1 MPESAAQ
8 QRLRPPTHRG
18 PQRSSSGSHPIRPVR
33 ASKTSLKAQSLHG
46 GMDRLS
52 RSTLGAS
59 TPTPTIK
66 SNDWLGF
73 GDNDSDDD
81 AEEFGQDGPDPHST
95 NDPKHDAP
103 RPRIQRTLSER
114 RSIANERRPSLVR
127 EASSRGQG
135 LAHGVSGNDATSN
148 LPVRSRSDAL
158 LQNKRESMK
167 AIYRTSP
174 DDHKI
179 RSTTTSSHGIGNSSS
194 SSGGQASAAVGR
206 PRPARALPP
215 RTMSGLEAGPL
226 LAMAGA
232 ATASTPNRTRSL
244 DSTASLTHSTRSTVG
259 SSHRSSYTDTSSDDD
274 HDGHDDEE
282 EDGEDSAPTPTNAR
296 SIQDAKWL
304 ERRAS
309 KMEEIMALAQSV
321 KERFEEE
328 RESKESVPNPDTVG
342 YDHNSKNNNDDDGDE
357 DQPMAFRAKKTMLQQ
372 IAKGVQMTGNGV
384 RSLGKGTVN
393 AIQDPKL
400 AAKRFGHLSKD
411 VGKATVKT
419 AMDPKKMALGAAK
432 GAKKVTVSRSRSLS
446 ELGSTVSGVIL
457 IFVRYFS

>member
-1 MPESAAQ
+1 
-8 QRLRPPTHRG
+8 
-18 PQRSSSGSHPIRPVR
+18 
-33 ASKTSLKAQSLHG
+33 
-46 GMDRLS
+46 MDRLT
-52 RSTLGAS
+52 RSSAGES
-59 TPTPTIK
+59 VPTPTAMIK

-73 GDNDSDDD
+73 GGNDSDDD
-81 AEEFGQDGPDPHST
+81 AEEFGHDGPDPQAT
-95 NDPKHDAP
+95 NDQQRDTP
-103 RPRIQRTLSER
+103 RPRTQRTLSER
-114 RSIANERRPSLVR
+114 RSIASERRPSLAR

-135 LAHGVSGNDATSN
+135 LLHGASNDTIEATRH
-148 LPVRSRSDAL
+148 LPLRSRSDAL
-158 LQNKRESMK
+158 LQSKRESMK

-179 RSTTTSSHGIGNSSS
+179 RSTTFSQGIGGIS
-194 SSGGQASAAVGR
+194 ASTSDQESAIACR

-232 ATASTPNRTRSL
+232 AAALTPNRTKSL
-244 DSTASLTHSTRSTVG
+244 DSTGSRTLSTSTVG
-259 SSHRSSYTDTSSDDD
+259 SSHRSSYMDTSSDDD
-274 HDGHDDEE
+274 AHDLDDEDDE
-282 EDGEDSAPTPTNAR
+282 HAGPTSSNAR

-328 RESKESVPNPDTVG
+328 RESKESAPNPETTS
-342 YDHNSKNNNDDDGDE
+342 YDHNSKNDNDDDGDE
-357 DQPMAFRAKKTMLQQ
+357 DQPMTFRAKKTMLQQ
-372 IAKGVQMTGNGV
+372 IAKGVQITGNGV

-400 AAKRFGHLSKD
+400 AAKRLGHLSKD

-432 GAKKVTVSRSRSLS
+432 GAKKVTVSG
-446 ELGSTVSGVIL
+446 EFQLGMVI
-457 IFVRYFS
+457 Y